1 MHNILILGARS
12 PVSLPW
18 AHLLAKAGYR
28 VHMTESLGYALSRFS
43 RYTCTYTRLPPP
55 KQQTKQWLKQL
66 IQLLVRQKIDTVISN
81 YEAVFYLAS
90 ANALIQ

>member
-1 MHNILILGARS
+1 MA
-12 PVSLPW
+12 
-18 AHLLAKAGYR
+18 
-28 VHMTESLGYALSRFS
+28 ESLGYALSRFS

-55 KQQTKQWLKQL
+55 KQQTKQWL
-66 IQLLVRQKIDTVISN
+66 IQLLVHQKIDTVISN